1 METDQKLRDEQLRL
15 SRDVHLAWANASTA
29 FQRIPVTAQLVQEA
43 NLAVNL
49 AQGRYNLG
57 LASIVELSQ
66 AQLNQTAAE
75 IENLSAKYD
84 YQSQY
89 QALQYTIGMLR

>member
-1 METDQKLRDEQLRL
+1 M
-15 SRDVHLAWANASTA
+15 
-29 FQRIPVTAQLVQEA
+29 
-43 NLAVNL
+43 AVNL

-66 AQLNQTAAE
+66 SQLNQTQAE
-75 IENLSAKYD
+75 IENLSARYD

-89 QALQYTIGMLR
+89 QALQYTIGQLR